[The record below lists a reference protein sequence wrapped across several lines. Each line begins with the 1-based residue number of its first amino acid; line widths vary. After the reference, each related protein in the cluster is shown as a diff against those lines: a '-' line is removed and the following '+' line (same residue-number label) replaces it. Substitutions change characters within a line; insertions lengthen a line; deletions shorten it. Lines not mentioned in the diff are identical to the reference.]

1 MAVTSEI
8 LKKYCEVD
16 VNPETGD
23 STLFCM
29 VKWNSREPKGYDIRK
44 YIKEK
49 DGIFKGITISYEALE
64 KIILTSIEE
73 GLVDVNKIK
82 DKIDEYQDKIFS
94 TDDFDKMFKK
104 ITNEDNTYS
113 RDKYG
118 YLRDDKG
125 RVVISKRIK

>member
-29 VKWNSREPKGYDIRK
+29 VKWNGREPKGYDIRK